1 VGEDET
7 LAAIAQRYGLSVEQ
21 LQEWNHLDP
30 NEPVK
35 PGQLLKLEP

>member
-7 LAAIAQRYGLSVEQ
+7 LAAIAQRYGVSVEQ

-35 PGQLLKLEP
+35 TGQQLRLEP